1 MSVQIISLESC
12 RSFGEAIR
20 DLDTK
25 GLIRGNFIL
34 MSADT
39 VTNANLLVLM
49 EKHRENSKKDKLTTM
64 TVVYKKV
71 AAGQRTGDEVV
82 AATERESG
90 RLLFHQRIKQGQKE
104 RHFQFNVEIFLE
116 HSEVVLHHDLMDPQ
130 IVICGPTVMP
140 LFSDN
145 FDYESLDQFIGGQLM
160 KEDIVSSTI
169 YMVELAEEYAAKVS
183 SWSTYQMVSKDIIN
197 RWVYPLVPDMG
208 ICSLKQEYL
217 FSRNNI
223 YKSKNVCLTRGAVLK
238 NDVVLQEKCA
248 ISENTTL
255 VNCVLGRNC
264 KIGKNCSLNNVFLF
278 DNVLVEDDCVLN
290 YCVLGNN
297 VKVSN
302 GSVIKG
308 GTVIGDGSVILPGS
322 NLTAVK
328 IQSLEPEKDDFIG
341 GSGPIKLG
349 NFAYQLEDREEEQEL
364 NSDDEDNVKYVPI
377 ATRLG
382 PIESNYA
389 SSIYSCSSD
398 DEDSLSCS
406 PVLEDFNSM
415 YFNSRNFNFIMISI
429 FIFLVFMNEVMESLK
444 RCFDEKSN
452 PEYLVLEINS
462 SRYAYNMS
470 LPEVNFFVVKA
481 FLNLPVL
488 EESSNV
494 MTAFNQAYEHMYPV
508 LTNYINKPDSMRHCL
523 NAIAECCTES
533 AALKPKIAQII
544 HYLYDKDILGEQSI
558 LDWHQE
564 LSGENEWIKT
574 ALNKLVDWLQQSSE
588 EESD

>member
-12 RSFGEAIR
+12 RSFGEALR

-39 VTNANLLVLM
+39 VTNANLMNLM
-49 EKHRENSKKDKLTTM
+49 DKHKENSKKDKLTTM

-130 IVICGPTVMP
+130 IAICGPTVMP

-183 SWSTYQMVSKDIIN
+183 NWSTYQTVSKDIMN

-223 YKSKNVCLTRGAVLK
+223 YKNKNVCLNRGAVLK
-238 NDVVLQEKCA
+238 NDVVLQEMCA
-248 ISENTTL
+248 INENSSL
-255 VNCVLGRNC
+255 INCVLGKNC
-264 KIGKNCSLNNVFLF
+264 KVGKNCSLNNAYLF
-278 DNVLVEDDCVLN
+278 DNVVVEDDCILN

-297 VKVSN
+297 VKILK
-302 GSVIKG
+302 GSEIKG

-322 NLTAVK
+322 DLTAVK
-328 IQSLEPEKDDFIG
+328 IQAIKPEEDDFIG
-341 GSGPIKLG
+341 EIGSIKLG
-349 NFAYQLEDREEEQEL
+349 ELAYQLEEREEEQEM
-364 NSDDEDNVKYVPI
+364 NSDDEENVKYVPI
-377 ATRLG
+377 ATRLA
-382 PIESNYA
+382 PIETNYA

-398 DEDSLSCS
+398 DEESLSSS
-406 PVLEDFNSM
+406 PVPEDSNSGYFFLLQFNL
-415 YFNSRNFNFIMISI
+415 IKKTILI
-429 FIFLVFMNEVMESLK
+429 FSLHV
-444 RCFDEKSN
+444 R
-452 PEYLVLEINS
+452 S
-462 SRYAYNMS
+462 S
-470 LPEVNFFVVKA
+470 
-481 FLNLPVL
+481 
-488 EESSNV
+488 
-494 MTAFNQAYEHMYPV
+494 
-508 LTNYINKPDSMRHCL
+508 
-523 NAIAECCTES
+523 
-533 AALKPKIAQII
+533 
-544 HYLYDKDILGEQSI
+544 
-558 LDWHQE
+558 
-564 LSGENEWIKT
+564 
-574 ALNKLVDWLQQSSE
+574 
-588 EESD
+588 